1 MCENILKNNVPCE
14 KLQDT
19 SAKNSSRMSSTAST
33 LNVCLSTESYGCKSI
48 SVDEERKQR
57 IIDSDWGGYALDLDL
72 WEDSK
77 SPVIQVRSNEISFD
91 NKECCG
97 FLSDRLIGTGLS
109 FLTRSPESGL
119 YVLSKCV
126 LKNKNLTDVTMLQY
140 HHHLQYVNIAY
151 NNISCLSFLDGLPY
165 LMYLNAS
172 HNNIE
177 YLPNF
182 ALPWYLTYVNL
193 SYNHMTNIGDLKNCW
208 SIVRLNLSHNIIE
221 NISDFENL
229 KHLQYLN
236 LSYNLIQCITNLD
249 GLNIRELNLEGN
261 CITSFKSATPG
272 NGINTL
278 PHLQVII
285 LGYNRLSTLEF
296 FKDAYNLR
304 YVDLKFNKITDLLEV
319 LNLKGMINKIDL
331 TGNACTKWPNYRN
344 MLISSI
350 PSVRFV
356 DGVEVFTTEKVT
368 SAMLFASPLDLTA
381 ARKVAKLMLLE
392 QLNIS
397 KMDDHIQPYDEI
409 YPPLVILTGPAAL
422 KKMALILHI
431 AQTIPEKIK
440 YCRWHTTKE
449 MCEDDDELNAHIL
462 INREEFNDLARRGE
476 FLVILDRLGES
487 YGFHT
492 NQISPLISENKIGLT
507 QMNLYAVTEM
517 SKRYPNAQPILVLT
531 QSVDLHRDWIREKF
545 NVHTWIKDSVED
557 LLVVKRSKHPEDM
570 EVETASCI
578 LHFVEEILDE
588 IMHRLEFPSYSISIK
603 PQNGA
608 TSTNVILTSKKMLP
622 KVVIQRSELILREK
636 ECIKPKKTKINGDL
650 VKFDRLLA
658 EEKQARKELKV
669 LLDEDSNIIIDDKET
684 KREMLRSRML
694 RRRHSLIKNRL
705 NDFDNSELSESVS
718 SEEETEIRQEK
729 IMHKKARALKNT
741 YVELVLKTR
750 QMYLDYHESH
760 PGFFTSVLVMD
771 DYAEAFNSL
780 SDLINELYTSQSYR
794 KPIFLSEIEHFRQ
807 TKISIAL
814 ENIVNEIRGNLSTSK
829 LQHSTILK
837 M

>member
-140 HHHLQYVNIAY
+140 HHHLQY
-151 NNISCLSFLDGLPY
+151 
-165 LMYLNAS
+165 
-172 HNNIE
+172 
-177 YLPNF
+177 
-182 ALPWYLTYVNL
+182 
-193 SYNHMTNIGDLKNCW
+193 
-208 SIVRLNLSHNIIE
+208 
-221 NISDFENL
+221 
-229 KHLQYLN
+229 
-236 LSYNLIQCITNLD
+236 
-249 GLNIRELNLEGN
+249 
-261 CITSFKSATPG
+261 
-272 NGINTL
+272 
-278 PHLQVII
+278 
-285 LGYNRLSTLEF
+285 
-296 FKDAYNLR
+296 
-304 YVDLKFNKITDLLEV
+304 
-319 LNLKGMINKIDL
+319 
-331 TGNACTKWPNYRN
+331 
-344 MLISSI
+344 
-350 PSVRFV
+350 
-356 DGVEVFTTEKVT
+356 VT